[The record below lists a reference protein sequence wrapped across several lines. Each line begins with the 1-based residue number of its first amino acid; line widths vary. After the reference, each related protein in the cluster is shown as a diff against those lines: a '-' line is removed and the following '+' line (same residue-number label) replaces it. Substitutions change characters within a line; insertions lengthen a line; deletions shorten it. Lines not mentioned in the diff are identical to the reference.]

1 MKRYGFGQN
10 EDQMVYMINLT
21 TGGNVVVWAAD
32 VALVVAEEPGACTAS
47 LPARLG
53 PPAVPKI
60 APTAPGS
67 STNVLRGPASA
78 DSGAWWCM
86 VVYGGVSLC

>member
-1 MKRYGFGQN
+1 VVKRYGFGQN

-47 LPARLG
+47 LPAQ
-53 PPAVPKI
+53 I
-60 APTAPGS
+60 
-67 STNVLRGPASA
+67 
-78 DSGAWWCM
+78 SGAWWCM